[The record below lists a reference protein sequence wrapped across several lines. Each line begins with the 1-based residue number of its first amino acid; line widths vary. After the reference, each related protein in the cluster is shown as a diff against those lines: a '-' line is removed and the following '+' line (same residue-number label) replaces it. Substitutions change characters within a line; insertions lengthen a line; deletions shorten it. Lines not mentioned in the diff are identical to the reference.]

1 MGVFGLSRAGA
12 PTDLAVGFQS
22 RASHSRGGDA
32 GDPARG
38 VTRDGSD
45 APTSPTNASTN
56 ASGDGPNSSSSLTVA
71 VRTRPVLAEEQLRGV
86 RKDILRVIDERTVV
100 VLDPDDDK
108 RYLDRRGGRTKERRY
123 TYDCALG
130 ARATNK
136 DVYEKTGKILIDGVL
151 NGRNGTVFAY
161 GATGSGKTHTMVG
174 DERDPG
180 MMLLSLADIFDGVRR
195 HGDTYV
201 YEVSCSYLEVYNEL
215 IYDLLSGETH
225 EDASTSL
232 ELRDDPERGATVAGL
247 KRVKV
252 ADGDDVMELLR
263 QGNARRKTEPT
274 EANATSSRSHA
285 VLTIEVVR
293 RERHAGYTSVQSRG
307 KLSLVDL
314 AGSERASETLNTGHK
329 LRDGAN
335 INRSL
340 LALANCINAL
350 GKKSNPHGKHA
361 ENMYVPFRNSK
372 LTRLLKESLSGN
384 SRTAMVANVSCGSD
398 QYAHTVNTL
407 KYADRAK
414 EIRTHVVQNLQTVES
429 HIGDYQRLIDNLQ
442 GEVARLKARVK
453 QAEANAVRNDDD
465 ADTRRNAGGSGSGS
479 GGFSREASP
488 NGDASTR
495 VAGSLS
501 ARRPDA
507 RLVSDSVLRAAV
519 PNRKPVAEPALRGT
533 HLNGALTPVLP
544 INGESRSSSF
554 APDVK
559 AKRGRKAR
567 EARAAL
573 ERLLESFRENAEER
587 LETQKNL
594 YEHEDENA
602 RVRFFLKSDGALE
615 SEAER
620 KKCVVA
626 VAENEAA
633 CLRYRTEI
641 DVSDRAARALAE
653 RTKDLVSALP
663 GFRFTDV
670 AGEAH
675 GHDGNDDR
683 REFRESA
690 DDAERDSPSHAVASA
705 LADALLRG
713 RDAENAAAEAEFFL
727 DVRES
732 VIAEQRDA
740 IDALV
745 EATRVFR
752 DQVQT
757 QKAFAD
763 EKRVADDFSAAEK
776 DRRRALALVS
786 DALRKKALGE
796 RRLAFWDHQ
805 FEPPSLNALVV
816 PEPGE
821 TKYETTYAYGD
832 ARRDETTRRGGNVRE
847 TFGTE
852 GELFFPANFNGG
864 DAVSVAAARA
874 TREEKNASRDVTAVT
889 RVDRAELSRSLALAT
904 RIHPGPGGK
913 RAVAPERNGLS
924 RRPGSGGRERRAG
937 SGRRLS
943 SSSGGGSSSLRAT
956 KNVRAFGV
964 PQKNGARGDLAKE
977 EAHAH
982 GDKTERLHEPQPRP
996 ESRESAGSGGSRASS
1011 GATTTSVVSVLS
1023 FREKKRSGAPA
1034 RVFSRG
1040 VAGTSKPTRKP
1051 PVSASGV
1058 HGSGSRLRAM
1068 QRDALRERS
1077 AEADATATKNGSGAK
1092 KKKETFL
1099 REPAKGGAERRAAP
1113 RPENVFGASSARFD
1127 RSVSLSARLNARAP
1141 KTSPSRVTRRGGGGG
1156 GPQSARFSQRVSP
1169 HSPAKR
1175 APEQVTPEAF
1185 IIARP
1190 GK

>member
-22 RASHSRGGDA
+22 RTSHSRGGDA

-56 ASGDGPNSSSSLTVA
+56 APGDGPNSSSSLTVA

-86 RKDILRVIDERTVV
+86 RKDILRVIDERMVV

-174 DERDPG
+174 NERDPG

-195 HGDTYV
+195 HGDTYA

-350 GKKSNPHGKHA
+350 GKKSNAHGKHA

-479 GGFSREASP
+479 GSGGFSREASP

-533 HLNGALTPVLP
+533 RLNGALTPVLP
-544 INGESRSSSF
+544 VDGESRSSSF

-567 EARAAL
+567 EAQARAAL

-602 RVRFFLKSDGALE
+602 RVRLFLKSDGALE

-663 GFRFTDV
+663 GFRVTDV

-675 GHDGNDDR
+675 GYDGNDDR
-683 REFRESA
+683 RESRESA

-832 ARRDETTRRGGNVRE
+832 ARRDETTRRGGNVP
-847 TFGTE
+847 FGTE
-852 GELFFPANFNGG
+852 GELRANGG

-874 TREEKNASRDVTAVT
+874 TREEKNASRDVTS
-889 RVDRAELSRSLALAT
+889 RVDRAELSRSLAT
-904 RIHPGPGGK
+904 RIHPGK
-913 RAVAPERNGLS
+913 RAVAPERDGLS

-943 SSSGGGSSSLRAT
+943 SSSGSSSLRA
-956 KNVRAFGV
+956 NVRAFGV
-964 PQKNGARGDLAKE
+964 PHGARGDLAKE
-977 EAHAH
+977 DAHAH
-982 GDKTERLHEPQPRP
+982 GDKKERLHEPQPRP

-1023 FREKKRSGAPA
+1023 FRERSGAPA

-1077 AEADATATKNGSGAK
+1077 AEADANAKKNGSGASENVSK
-1092 KKKETFL
+1092 TFL
-1099 REPAKGGAERRAAP
+1099 REPGGAERRAAP

-1141 KTSPSRVTRRGGGGG
+1141 KTSPSRVTRRGGGG
-1156 GPQSARFSQRVSP
+1156 PQSARFSQRASP

-1175 APEQVTPEAF
+1175 RPEQVTPEAF

>member
-1 MGVFGLSRAGA
+1 MGVFGLSRGGA

-22 RASHSRGGDA
+22 QASHSRGGDA

-45 APTSPTNASTN
+45 ATVADFNVAPTSPTHASTT
-56 ASGDGPNSSSSLTVA
+56 ASDGPNSICSLTVA

-123 TYDCALG
+123 TYDCAFG
-130 ARATNK
+130 KRATNK
-136 DVYEKTGKILIDGVL
+136 DVYEKTGKVLIDGVL

-180 MMLLSLADIFDGVRR
+180 MMLLSLADIFHEVRR
-195 HGDTYV
+195 HGDTYA
-201 YEVSCSYLEVYNEL
+201 YDVSCSYLEVYNEL

-285 VLTIEVVR
+285 VLEIEVVR

-350 GKKSNPHGKHA
+350 GKKSNAHGKHA

-442 GEVARLKARVK
+442 GEVVRLKKCVK
-453 QAEANAVRNDDD
+453 QAEANKVRNDHDD
-465 ADTRRNAGGSGSGS
+465 RYGHLVSRRSAGGL
-479 GGFSREASP
+479 GGRGFEFRDASP
-488 NGDASTR
+488 TSRDASTL
-495 VAGSLS
+495 VGSLS
-501 ARRPDA
+501 ARQPDG
-507 RLVSDSVLRAAV
+507 RLISGSVANAKNV
-519 PNRKPVAEPALRGT
+519 PNRKPVASP
-533 HLNGALTPVLP
+533 P
-544 INGESRSSSF
+544 S
-554 APDVK
+554 
-559 AKRGRKAR
+559 
-567 EARAAL
+567 RAAL

-602 RVRFFLKSDGALE
+602 RVRFFLQSDGASE

-653 RTKDLVSALP
+653 RTKDLVSAVP
-663 GFRFTDV
+663 GFGFGTSRDARSEDEHAFN
-670 AGEAH
+670 E
-675 GHDGNDDR
+675 DDR
-683 REFRESA
+683 ES
-690 DDAERDSPSHAVASA
+690 RSAVASA

-745 EATRVFR
+745 EAMRGFVLR
-752 DQVQT
+752 YR
-757 QKAFAD
+757 AD
-763 EKRVADDFSAAEK
+763 GGFLNPASEN
-776 DRRRALALVS
+776 DRQRALALVS
-786 DALRKKALGE
+786 DALRKKASGE

-805 FEPPSLNALVV
+805 FEPPTTNANVHAA
-816 PEPGE
+816 ERSASE
-821 TKYETTYAYGD
+821 TAYAYGD
-832 ARRDETTRRGGNVRE
+832 EKARRENERE
-847 TFGTE
+847 
-852 GELFFPANFNGG
+852 
-864 DAVSVAAARA
+864 RA
-874 TREEKNASRDVTAVT
+874 TREDASRNVSP
-889 RVDRAELSRSLALAT
+889 RVERVELSRKQTLV
-904 RIHPGPGGK
+904 GK
-913 RAVAPERNGLS
+913 RAVARDSRNSLS
-924 RRPGSGGRERRAG
+924 RRPGSGSGRAG

-943 SSSGGGSSSLRAT
+943 SSSASGSLRA
-956 KNVRAFGV
+956 
-964 PQKNGARGDLAKE
+964 NGARGDGAKE
-977 EAHAH
+977 ETRAR
-982 GDKTERLHEPQPRP
+982 GNKKEEERLHEPQPRP

-1011 GATTTSVVSVLS
+1011 GATTSSAVSVLS
-1023 FREKKRSGAPA
+1023 FRERSERSA
-1034 RVFSRG
+1034 RAYTRG
-1040 VAGTSKPTRKP
+1040 VAGKSKAPRKP

-1058 HGSGSRLRAM
+1058 HGSGSRLRLM
-1068 QRDALRERS
+1068 QRDAFALRERS
-1077 AEADATATKNGSGAK
+1077 AEAGANANGSGASEK
-1092 KKKETFL
+1092 NKNPRMVL
-1099 REPAKGGAERRAAP
+1099 NEPNESRAERRAYAP
-1113 RPENVFGASSARFD
+1113 RGFSGRVASRRDVDVFDASGPRRFD
-1127 RSVSLSARLNARAP
+1127 HSISAQRNARAP
-1141 KTSPSRVTRRGGGGG
+1141 LSPSRVTRRGG
-1156 GPQSARFSQRVSP
+1156 PQSARVSRGLASP

-1175 APEQVTPEAF
+1175 KPEQVTPEAF

-1190 GK
+1190 GR

>member
-1 MGVFGLSRAGA
+1 MGVFGLSRGGA

-22 RASHSRGGDA
+22 QASHSRGGDA

-45 APTSPTNASTN
+45 ATVADFNVAPTSPTHASTT
-56 ASGDGPNSSSSLTVA
+56 ASDGPNSICSLTVA

-123 TYDCALG
+123 TYDCAFG
-130 ARATNK
+130 KRATNK
-136 DVYEKTGKILIDGVL
+136 DVYEKTGKVLIDGVL

-180 MMLLSLADIFDGVRR
+180 MMLLSLADIFHEVRR
-195 HGDTYV
+195 HGDTYA
-201 YEVSCSYLEVYNEL
+201 YDVSCSYLEVYNEL

-285 VLTIEVVR
+285 VLEIEVVR

-350 GKKSNPHGKHA
+350 GKKSNAHGKHA

-442 GEVARLKARVK
+442 GEVVRLKARVK
-453 QAEANAVRNDDD
+453 QAEANAVRNDHDD
-465 ADTRRNAGGSGSGS
+465 RSVSRRSAGGL
-479 GGFSREASP
+479 GGRGFEFRDASP
-488 NGDASTR
+488 TSRDASTL
-495 VAGSLS
+495 VGSLS
-501 ARRPDA
+501 ARQPDGRLISGSVANA
-507 RLVSDSVLRAAV
+507 RNV
-519 PNRKPVAEPALRGT
+519 PNRKPVAFP
-533 HLNGALTPVLP
+533 P
-544 INGESRSSSF
+544 S
-554 APDVK
+554 
-559 AKRGRKAR
+559 
-567 EARAAL
+567 RAAL

-602 RVRFFLKSDGALE
+602 RVRFFLQSDGALE

-663 GFRFTDV
+663 GFGF
-670 AGEAH
+670 
-675 GHDGNDDR
+675 GHSRDARLEDERDGNEDDR
-683 REFRESA
+683 ESRA
-690 DDAERDSPSHAVASA
+690 AVASA

-745 EATRVFR
+745 EATRGFVLR
-752 DQVQT
+752 DR
-757 QKAFAD
+757 AGGEFLNPAS
-763 EKRVADDFSAAEK
+763 EN
-776 DRRRALALVS
+776 DRQRALALVS

-796 RRLAFWDHQ
+796 RRIAFWDHQ
-805 FEPPSLNALVV
+805 FEPPTTNANVHAA
-816 PEPGE
+816 ERE
-821 TKYETTYAYGD
+821 TSETAYAYGD
-832 ARRDETTRRGGNVRE
+832 EKARRENETK
-847 TFGTE
+847 
-852 GELFFPANFNGG
+852 
-864 DAVSVAAARA
+864 RA
-874 TREEKNASRDVTAVT
+874 THEDASRNVSP
-889 RVDRAELSRSLALAT
+889 RVERVELSRKQT
-904 RIHPGPGGK
+904 RVFEK
-913 RAVAPERNGLS
+913 RAVARDSRNSLS
-924 RRPGSGGRERRAG
+924 RRPGSGGGRAG

-943 SSSGGGSSSLRAT
+943 SSSASELLRA
-956 KNVRAFGV
+956 
-964 PQKNGARGDLAKE
+964 NGAKSETRARGIKKE
-977 EAHAH
+977 E
-982 GDKTERLHEPQPRP
+982 ERLHEPQPRP

-1011 GATTTSVVSVLS
+1011 GATTTSAVSVLS
-1023 FREKKRSGAPA
+1023 FRERSERSA
-1034 RVFSRG
+1034 RAYTRG
-1040 VAGTSKPTRKP
+1040 VAGKSKAPRKP

-1058 HGSGSRLRAM
+1058 HGSGSRLRLM
-1068 QRDALRERS
+1068 QRDAFALRTSRS
-1077 AEADATATKNGSGAK
+1077 AETGANANGSGASDK
-1092 KKKETFL
+1092 NKNRRMVL
-1099 REPAKGGAERRAAP
+1099 HEPNESRAERQGLSP
-1113 RPENVFGASSARFD
+1113 RGFSGRGASRRDVDVFGASGPRRFD
-1127 RSVSLSARLNARAP
+1127 HSISTARLNARAP
-1141 KTSPSRVTRRGGGGG
+1141 VSPSRVTRRGG
-1156 GPQSARFSQRVSP
+1156 PQSARVSQRASP

-1175 APEQVTPEAF
+1175 KPEQVTPEAF

-1190 GK
+1190 GR

>member
-1 MGVFGLSRAGA
+1 MGVFGLSRGGA

-22 RASHSRGGDA
+22 QASHSRGGDA

-45 APTSPTNASTN
+45 ATVADFNVAPTSPTHASTT
-56 ASGDGPNSSSSLTVA
+56 ASDGPNSICSLTVA

-123 TYDCALG
+123 TYDCAFG
-130 ARATNK
+130 KRATNK
-136 DVYEKTGKILIDGVL
+136 DVYEKTGKVLIDGVL

-180 MMLLSLADIFDGVRR
+180 MMLLSLADIFHEVRR
-195 HGDTYV
+195 HGDTYA
-201 YEVSCSYLEVYNEL
+201 YDVSCSYLEVYNEL

-285 VLTIEVVR
+285 VLEIEVVR

-350 GKKSNPHGKHA
+350 GKKSNAHGKHA

-442 GEVARLKARVK
+442 GEVVRLKARVK

-465 ADTRRNAGGSGSGS
+465 DRSVSRRSAGGLSSER
-479 GGFSREASP
+479 GFSRDASP
-488 NGDASTR
+488 TSRDASTL
-495 VAGSLS
+495 VGSLS
-501 ARRPDA
+501 ARHPDG
-507 RLVSDSVLRAAV
+507 RLLNGSVANAKNV
-519 PNRKPVAEPALRGT
+519 PNRKPVALPNFRG
-533 HLNGALTPVLP
+533 V
-544 INGESRSSSF
+544 F
-554 APDVK
+554 APDVDG
-559 AKRGRKAR
+559 KRGSPAFKT
-567 EARAAL
+567 RAAL

-602 RVRFFLKSDGALE
+602 RVRFFLQSDGALE

-663 GFRFTDV
+663 GFGFGRSRDARLEDEHAFN
-670 AGEAH
+670 E
-675 GHDGNDDR
+675 DDR
-683 REFRESA
+683 ES
-690 DDAERDSPSHAVASA
+690 RSAVASA

-745 EATRVFR
+745 EATRGFVLR
-752 DQVQT
+752 DRANPGEFSNP
-757 QKAFAD
+757 AF
-763 EKRVADDFSAAEK
+763 EN
-776 DRRRALALVS
+776 DRQRALALVS

-805 FEPPSLNALVV
+805 FEPPTTNANVHAA
-816 PEPGE
+816 ERSASE
-821 TKYETTYAYGD
+821 TAYAYGD
-832 ARRDETTRRGGNVRE
+832 EKARRENETK
-847 TFGTE
+847 
-852 GELFFPANFNGG
+852 
-864 DAVSVAAARA
+864 RA
-874 TREEKNASRDVTAVT
+874 THEDIARNVSP
-889 RVDRAELSRSLALAT
+889 RVERVELSRKQTLV
-904 RIHPGPGGK
+904 GK
-913 RAVAPERNGLS
+913 RAVARDSRNSLS
-924 RRPGSGGRERRAG
+924 RRPGSGGGRAG

-943 SSSGGGSSSLRAT
+943 SSSASESLRV
-956 KNVRAFGV
+956 N
-964 PQKNGARGDLAKE
+964 NGARGDGAKSETRARGAKKE
-977 EAHAH
+977 E
-982 GDKTERLHEPQPRP
+982 ERVHEPQPRP

-1011 GATTTSVVSVLS
+1011 GATTSSAVSVLS
-1023 FREKKRSGAPA
+1023 FRERSERSARAYTRGA
-1034 RVFSRG
+1034 
-1040 VAGTSKPTRKP
+1040 AGKSKAPRKP

-1058 HGSGSRLRAM
+1058 HGSGSRLRLM
-1068 QRDALRERS
+1068 QRDAFALRERS
-1077 AEADATATKNGSGAK
+1077 AEAGANTNGSGASDK
-1092 KKKETFL
+1092 NKNRRMVL
-1099 REPAKGGAERRAAP
+1099 NEPNESGAERRAYAP
-1113 RPENVFGASSARFD
+1113 RGFSGRGASRRDVDVFDAKGPRRFD
-1127 RSVSLSARLNARAP
+1127 HSISARLNARAP
-1141 KTSPSRVTRRGGGGG
+1141 VSPSRVTRRGG
-1156 GPQSARFSQRVSP
+1156 PQSARVSQRASP

-1175 APEQVTPEAF
+1175 KPEQVTPEAF

-1190 GK
+1190 GR

>member
-1 MGVFGLSRAGA
+1 MSRGGA

-22 RASHSRGGDA
+22 QASHSRGGDA

-45 APTSPTNASTN
+45 ATVADFNVAPTSPTHASTT
-56 ASGDGPNSSSSLTVA
+56 ASDGPNSICSLTVA

-86 RKDILRVIDERTVV
+86 RRDILRVIDERTVV

-123 TYDCALG
+123 TYDCAFG
-130 ARATNK
+130 KRATNK
-136 DVYEKTGKILIDGVL
+136 DVYEKTGKVLIDGVL

-180 MMLLSLADIFDGVRR
+180 MMLLSLADIFHEVRR
-195 HGDTYV
+195 HGDTYA
-201 YEVSCSYLEVYNEL
+201 YDVSCSYLEVYNEL

-285 VLTIEVVR
+285 VLEIEVVR

-350 GKKSNPHGKHA
+350 GKKSNAHGKHA

-442 GEVARLKARVK
+442 GEVVRLKARVK
-453 QAEANAVRNDDD
+453 QAELSAARNDHDD
-465 ADTRRNAGGSGSGS
+465 RSVSRRSAGGLSGSG
-479 GGFSREASP
+479 FEERDAFPTSR
-488 NGDASTR
+488 DASTFG
-495 VAGSLS
+495 GSRS
-501 ARRPDA
+501 ARHPDG
-507 RLVSDSVLRAAV
+507 RLASGSVASAKNV
-519 PNRKPVAEPALRGT
+519 PNRKPVAFPPFKGTRVNSDEPF
-533 HLNGALTPVLP
+533 VSLP
-544 INGESRSSSF
+544 GGESRSSVFVS
-554 APDVK
+554 DVEG
-559 AKRGRKAR
+559 KRERSPAFKT
-567 EARAAL
+567 RAAL
-573 ERLLESFRENAEER
+573 ERLLESFFENAEER

-602 RVRFFLKSDGALE
+602 RVRFFLQSDGALE

-663 GFRFTDV
+663 GFGFGRSRDARLEDEHAFN
-670 AGEAH
+670 E
-675 GHDGNDDR
+675 DDR
-683 REFRESA
+683 ESRA
-690 DDAERDSPSHAVASA
+690 AVASA

-745 EATRVFR
+745 EATRGFVLRNRADGGFSNP
-752 DQVQT
+752 
-757 QKAFAD
+757 AF
-763 EKRVADDFSAAEK
+763 EN
-776 DRRRALALVS
+776 DRQRALALVS

-805 FEPPSLNALVV
+805 FEPPTTNANVHAA
-816 PEPGE
+816 ERSAGE
-821 TKYETTYAYGD
+821 TAYAYEKGD
-832 ARRDETTRRGGNVRE
+832 EKARRENETK
-847 TFGTE
+847 
-852 GELFFPANFNGG
+852 
-864 DAVSVAAARA
+864 RA
-874 TREEKNASRDVTAVT
+874 THEDIARNVSP
-889 RVDRAELSRSLALAT
+889 RVERVELSRKQTLV
-904 RIHPGPGGK
+904 GK
-913 RAVAPERNGLS
+913 RAVARDSRNSLS
-924 RRPGSGGRERRAG
+924 RRPGSGGGRAG

-943 SSSGGGSSSLRAT
+943 SSSASESRKSA
-956 KNVRAFGV
+956 
-964 PQKNGARGDLAKE
+964 NGARGDGAKE
-977 EAHAH
+977 QTRAR
-982 GDKTERLHEPQPRP
+982 GDKKEEERLHEPQPRP

-1011 GATTTSVVSVLS
+1011 GATTSSAVSVLS
-1023 FREKKRSGAPA
+1023 FRERSERSA
-1034 RVFSRG
+1034 RAYTRG
-1040 VAGTSKPTRKP
+1040 VAGKAKAPRKP

-1058 HGSGSRLRAM
+1058 HGSGSRLRLM
-1068 QRDALRERS
+1068 QRDAFALRERS
-1077 AEADATATKNGSGAK
+1077 AEAGANANGSGASEK
-1092 KKKETFL
+1092 NKNRRMVL
-1099 REPAKGGAERRAAP
+1099 NEPNESGAERQAYAP
-1113 RPENVFGASSARFD
+1113 RGFSGRGASRRDVDVLDASGPRRFD
-1127 RSVSLSARLNARAP
+1127 HSISTARLNARAP
-1141 KTSPSRVTRRGGGGG
+1141 VSPSRVTRRGG
-1156 GPQSARFSQRVSP
+1156 PQSARVSRGLASP

-1175 APEQVTPEAF
+1175 KPEQVTPEAF

-1190 GK
+1190 GR